1 MDIELKNISTGLGT
15 NQGLSWQGQLCIDGC
30 AICVLGEEEPLQ
42 PIDTI
47 WAEGFGPA
55 DLGAVSAFL
64 NDDVVNLCRS
74 QAHQHVLRTALRE
87 VLADKVMFRDAKGS
101 LLSIDLSD
109 GEDVQAVI
117 RDVIAADPA
126 AVVLNS
132 LDIDLA
138 VIEWLND

>member
-1 MDIELKNISTGLGT
+1 MDIELKNISTGLGL
-15 NQGLSWQGQLCIDGC
+15 NQGLSWQGQLCIDGK

-42 PIDTI
+42 PIETI

-55 DLGAVSAFL
+55 DLGDISAFL

-74 QAHQHVLRTALRE
+74 RAHQYVLRTALRE

-101 LLSIDLSD
+101 LLSIDLGD
-109 GEDVQAVI
+109 GDDRDTVI
-117 RDVIAADPA
+117 ADLMAADPSA
-126 AVVLNS
+126 IILNT
-132 LDIDLA
+132 LEIDLA